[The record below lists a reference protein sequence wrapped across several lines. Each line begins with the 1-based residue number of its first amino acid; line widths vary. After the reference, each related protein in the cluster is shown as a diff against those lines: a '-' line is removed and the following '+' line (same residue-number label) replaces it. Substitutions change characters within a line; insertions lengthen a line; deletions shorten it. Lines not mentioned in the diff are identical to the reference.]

1 MAIFLSEYRAT
12 RRTGLFLIFLPVW
25 VVASLLLFRNLGP
38 EQAGKR
44 PVKGG
49 VFRIKSFADSFRMQL
64 DPAQP
69 DSYIFLSEQ
78 LYDGLVRLDKNAKI
92 APSLAEYWMIS
103 PDGKVYTF
111 FLKKGVLFHHGE
123 EVTAED
129 VKFSLE
135 RILDRE
141 VGSPYFH
148 FFSPRVEGASEFR
161 EGQAAEVTGI
171 RAVDRYKLEIHWV
184 RPYVP
189 ALYLLS
195 LHFCKILPRERVSR
209 QGDSFFQKPVGTGP
223 FQFDYWIRDN
233 RLNEVGVRLKR
244 NESYFQTEPYLDA
257 LEFSPFYTEDHFING
272 EIDCIPVLSERLR
285 QPRYRIFQDG
295 SLQTVFLGMSCHL
308 PPLDNP
314 TVRKAFQAGI
324 DKQAV
329 IDAVTE
335 VRYSMQATE
344 RIIPSR
350 IPGFYSVD
358 DPLPC
363 DRNKARRLIE
373 EAGFS
378 AGKEFPALLLFL
390 DFPRTEFKRKF
401 AREIRNQLESLGA
414 SVSVSYFRSPDQVRE
429 SDSPYLILVDK
440 TMHMPDPEDM
450 IRPLFS
456 LQSESNMF
464 GYDNPSVADLLHASE
479 SEKSWSRRIRIFQ
492 QIEKILLD
500 DVPVIP
506 IYSRQNRVAL
516 QPYVR
521 GVAVPRLGMY
531 YLDARKIWLGK

>member
-1 MAIFLSEYRAT
+1 M
-12 RRTGLFLIFLPVW
+12 RRTGPFLMFLPVW
-25 VVASLLLFRNLGP
+25 FVLSLLLFHNLGP

-44 PVKGG
+44 PAYGG
-49 VFRIKSFADSFRMQL
+49 VFRIKSFADSFRVQL
-64 DPAQP
+64 DPVQP

-135 RILDRE
+135 RILDKE

-148 FFSPRVEGASEFR
+148 FFSSRVKGASEFR
-161 EGQAAEVTGI
+161 EGQAAGITGI
-171 RAVDRYKLEIHWV
+171 RALDRYKLEIQWD

-189 ALYLLS
+189 VLYLLAM
-195 LHFCKILPRERVSR
+195 HFCKILPKEKVSR

-233 RLNEVGVRLKR
+233 KLNQVGVRLKR
-244 NESYFQTEPYLDA
+244 NESYFQRDPYLDA
-257 LEFSPFYTEDHFING
+257 LEFCPFYTQDHFIDG
-272 EIDCIPVLSERLR
+272 EIDCIPVISERLL

-314 TVRKAFQAGI
+314 TVRRAIQAGI

-335 VRYSMQATE
+335 VRYSLRATE
-344 RIIPSR
+344 KIIPSR
-350 IPGFYSVD
+350 IPGFFSVD
-358 DPLPC
+358 DPLPF

-378 AGKEFPALLLFL
+378 GGKEFPSLLLFL
-390 DFPRTEFKRKF
+390 EFPRTEFKRKF
-401 AREIRNQLESLGA
+401 AREIRDQLENLGV
-414 SVSVSYFRSPDQVRE
+414 SISVSYFRSPDQVRE
-429 SDSPYLILVDK
+429 SDSPYLILMDM

-456 LQSESNMF
+456 PQSESNMF
-464 GYDNPSVADLLHASE
+464 GYGNPLVGNLLHASE
-479 SEKSWSRRIRIFQ
+479 SEKSWSKRIKIFQ

-506 IYSRQNRVAL
+506 LYSRQNRVAV

-531 YLDARKIWLGK
+531 YLDARKIWLEK